1 MRIISQT
8 GKTDVPY
15 ENFVFS
21 ILNSSGGNY
30 GIVAVKNVAEPPE
43 VFLNSLIATYSTEAK
58 AIKAMEMLR
67 ETYIGMPIVMQNVD
81 ISDDVAKEFERLR
94 RCGVMVRAENQP
106 SKVECVSNA
115 VFQFPQDDEIEV

>member
-106 SKVECVSNA
+106 SKVECVGNA

>member
-1 MRIISQT
+1 MRVISQT
-8 GKTDVPY
+8 GQTDVPY
-15 ENFVFS
+15 ENFAFS

-43 VFLNSLIATYSTEAK
+43 VFMNSLIATYSTKAK

-67 ETYIGMPIVMQNVD
+67 KAYIGMPIAMQNVA
-81 ISDDVAKEFERLR
+81 ISEDVAKEFERLKK
-94 RCGVMVRAENQP
+94 CGVMVRAENQP
-106 SKVECVSNA
+106 SKVDFINNA